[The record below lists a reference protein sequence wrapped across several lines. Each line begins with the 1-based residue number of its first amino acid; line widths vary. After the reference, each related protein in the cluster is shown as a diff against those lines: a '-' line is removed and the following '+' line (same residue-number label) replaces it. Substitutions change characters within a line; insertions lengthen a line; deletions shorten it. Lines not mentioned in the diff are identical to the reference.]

1 MVWNIGDPGNQ
12 LLWLLEGLVKGTVM
26 LSLSLLR
33 CLHLDL
39 QFWRDWRS
47 WRSVSV
53 ISEFLG
59 LRGLLRLGCIS
70 AFVWL
75 PVYLVVVMVIC
86 FEGSPVYLEK

>member
-1 MVWNIGDPGNQ
+1 MVWNIGNLGDQ
-12 LLWLLEGLVKGTVM
+12 SLWSLESWVKGTVM
-26 LSLSLLR
+26 LSLSLLQ

-47 WRSVSV
+47 WRSVFL

-59 LRGLLRLGCIS
+59 LRVLFRLGCVW

-75 PVYLVVVMVIC
+75 SVYPVVATVIC
-86 FEGSPVYLEK
+86 FKGSPVYLEK

>member
-1 MVWNIGDPGNQ
+1 MVWNIGDLGDQ
-12 LLWLLEGLVKGTVM
+12 LLWSLESWVKGTVM

-47 WRSVSV
+47 WRSVSL

-59 LRGLLRLGCIS
+59 LGGLLRLGYIW
-70 AFVWL
+70 ALVGL
-75 PVYLVVVMVIC
+75 PVYLVVAMVIC
-86 FEGSPVYLEK
+86 FEGSPVYLEE

>member
-1 MVWNIGDPGNQ
+1 MVWNIGDPGDQ
-12 LLWLLEGLVKGTVM
+12 LLWSLESWVKGTVI

-39 QFWRDWRS
+39 QFWRDWQS
-47 WRSVSV
+47 WRLVSL

-59 LRGLLRLGCIS
+59 LRGLLRLGYIW

-75 PVYLVVVMVIC
+75 PVYLVVATVIC
-86 FEGSPVYLEK
+86 FKGSPVYLEK